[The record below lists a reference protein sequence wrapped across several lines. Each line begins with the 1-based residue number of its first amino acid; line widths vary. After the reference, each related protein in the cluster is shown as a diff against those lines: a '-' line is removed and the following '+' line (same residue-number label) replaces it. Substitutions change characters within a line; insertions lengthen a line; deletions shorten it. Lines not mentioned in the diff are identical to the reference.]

1 MLGPGG
7 RRVQS
12 KQFETMKRIQT
23 TLWGAMLGIVAVG
36 SSCVSRQA
44 AAYTENQRDSLV
56 AVVSRKDSL
65 IERVFADLNALSEN
79 LALIRSREQLI
90 TAAEAPET
98 GRRPIEELRS
108 GIASIDRLLQE
119 NRRTI
124 ASLRR
129 SAALL
134 RKADLRIEGLEQMI
148 AGLNA
153 QLDERTAEAER
164 LRVELARVGAEAEQL
179 IGEVAARNAEI
190 AALSGDNVVL
200 QNRLH
205 TVHYIVGSEKELHD
219 AQIIDKQGFIGRTL
233 TVGSNS
239 RLDSFTAID
248 SRLLSEV
255 PVGRKRATLVTAHP
269 EGSFEL
275 VTTDDKLLE
284 KIVITDP
291 VRFWESSKIL
301 IVSYR

>member
-1 MLGPGG
+1 MW
-7 RRVQS
+7 
-12 KQFETMKRIQT
+12 
-23 TLWGAMLGIVAVG
+23 WGAVLGIAAVG

-44 AAYTENQRDSLV
+44 AAYTESQRDSLAA
-56 AVVSRKDSL
+56 AVSSKDSL
-65 IERVFADLNALSEN
+65 IECVFADLNALSEN

-90 TAAEAPET
+90 AAAEVPET
-98 GRRPIEELRS
+98 GRRPVEELRS
-108 GIASIDRLLQE
+108 GIAAIDRLLQE

-124 ASLRR
+124 ASLQR

-179 IGEVAARNAEI
+179 LGEVAAGHAEI
-190 AALSGDNVVL
+190 AALNNDNIVL

-205 TVHYIVGSEKELHD
+205 TVHYIVGSEKELRN

-233 TVGSNS
+233 TVGSNG

-275 VTTDDKLLE
+275 VTTDDKTLE